1 MTPTLEEIQTRLL
14 RIYREFANCWRADLG
29 SAMSEMWKA
38 WDLEDLCG
46 TPELDAVESEFGV
59 RFDRYLA
66 LDFYNMTLGEASRL
80 LLAMIQAQGKSRHH
94 PDDLISGLP
103 PETAQRVLLELWQ
116 THFSARQQIL
126 LAMEMVRR
134 RE

>member
-14 RIYREFANCWRADLG
+14 RIYREFASDWRADLG
-29 SAMSEMWKA
+29 SAMSEMWQA

-59 RFDRYLA
+59 RFDRCSA
-66 LDFYNMTLGEASRL
+66 FDFHNMTLGEASRL
-80 LLAMIQAQGKSRHH
+80 LLTMIQAQGKSRHH
-94 PDDLISGLP
+94 PDDIINDLP
-103 PETAQRVLLELWQ
+103 PETAKRVLLELWQ

-126 LAMEMVRR
+126 LAMEIVKR